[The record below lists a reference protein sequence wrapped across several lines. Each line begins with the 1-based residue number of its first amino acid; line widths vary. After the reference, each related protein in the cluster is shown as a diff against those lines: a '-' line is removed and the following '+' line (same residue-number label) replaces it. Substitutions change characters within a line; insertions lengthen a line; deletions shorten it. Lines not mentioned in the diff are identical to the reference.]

1 MTFPNSVETVAGLP
15 RVALLATGG
24 TIAGAA
30 AHTMSTATYR
40 AGTVGIDELVAA
52 VPSLSGVAAI
62 SPEQLANIDSKDMT
76 VALWMD
82 LRARVNELLAD
93 SDIDAVV
100 ITHGTDTLEE
110 TAYWLQ
116 LTTRSEKPVV
126 LTAAMRP
133 ANALSAD
140 GPLNLVNAVTVA
152 VHPSAQ
158 GRGVMVVFANLIHAA
173 RDITKI
179 STYSVTAFSSGEF
192 GALGWV
198 QDGRVIFPR
207 RVNSV
212 TMVPGSDVQSWP
224 GHPYDRGFARDG
236 VLIETLPRV
245 EIVSSYAGVSRAL
258 VDNLVETGAK
268 GIVVAG
274 TGNGS
279 LHEELEHALATAARS
294 GIAVVRSTRVWGGYV
309 ARNAGA
315 RDDALGF
322 IAAGNLN
329 PYKARVLLM
338 LGLAMN
344 ITEAEQLQTLFECC

>member
-1 MTFPNSVETVAGLP
+1 MTFSDPAKTAAELP

-30 AHTMSTATYR
+30 ADTMTSGTYR
-40 AGTVGIDELVAA
+40 AGTVGIGELVAA
-52 VPSLSGVAAI
+52 VPALAGVAVVV
-62 SPEQLANIDSKDMT
+62 PEQLANIDSKDMT
-76 VALWMD
+76 VALWLD
-82 LRARVNELLAD
+82 LTARVNELVAD
-93 SDIDAVV
+93 PDIDAVV

-116 LTTRSEKPVV
+116 LTTHSEKPVV

-198 QDGRVIFPR
+198 RDGRVIFAR
-207 RVNSV
+207 RV
-212 TMVPGSDVQSWP
+212 SDAQSSSSQA
-224 GHPYDRGFARDG
+224 YERGFARNATL
-236 VLIETLPRV
+236 VEELPRV
-245 EIVSSYAGVSRAL
+245 EIIASYAGASGVL
-258 VDNLVETGAK
+258 VEKLVETGTK

-274 TGNGS
+274 TGDGS
-279 LHEELEHALATAARS
+279 LHAELEHALATAVRS
-294 GIAVVRSTRVWGGYV
+294 GIAVIRSTRVWGGYV
-309 ARNAGA
+309 SRNAGA

-344 ITEAEQLQTLFECC
+344 ITETRQLQTLFEYC